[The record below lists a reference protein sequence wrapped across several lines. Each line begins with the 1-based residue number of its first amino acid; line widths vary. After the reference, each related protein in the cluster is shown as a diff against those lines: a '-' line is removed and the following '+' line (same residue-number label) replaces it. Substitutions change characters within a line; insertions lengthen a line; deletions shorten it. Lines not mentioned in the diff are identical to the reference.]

1 MNKISKDLFESIISH
16 EGMAPV
22 PFKDQYEDRD
32 KIVACSACFWDQGLY
47 IDAEQLGLGEKR
59 KTPCPNCK
67 KINHKKLTKGHLH
80 RLAYRFFVWGSLR
93 KHAYG
98 AAPRIQFNQKS
109 NTSIHT
115 SMNVPSWLTDDIKLF
130 ERILGIG
137 FFDYGPRFW
146 MIGQDI
152 IPLEELQD
160 KQKRNDIIK
169 RILHEYPE
177 KTLEGPIGLYRVRKS
192 PCHPFDQ
199 LQFDSP
205 PDSHLGTGRF
215 DSKNFP
221 VLYVSPD
228 LQVCIHECRVTVEDD
243 LWIASLYVRPNLKL
257 RLLDLS
263 FVLKEKPS
271 VTSEF
276 ESLDIAMHLLF
287 LAGEHSYEITRAI
300 ALEIQA
306 AGYDGIIYPSYF
318 SLLRTG
324 TVPFETVYGI
334 SNRMI
339 EQLHARE
346 QQKSIPN
353 LAIFGRPLR
362 DEKLKVHSINKLI
375 INRVEYGFHFGPV
388 I

>member
-1 MNKISKDLFESIISH
+1 
-16 EGMAPV
+16 MAPV
-22 PFKDQYEDRD
+22 PFKDQYEDMD
-32 KIVACSACFWDQGLY
+32 KIVACSSCFLDQGLY
-47 IDAEQLGLGEKR
+47 PGDRSAFSADAEQLGLEKER
-59 KTPCPNCK
+59 KNPCPNCEK
-67 KINHKKLTKGHLH
+67 TNHKKLTKVLLH
-80 RLAYRFFVWGSLR
+80 RLAYRFFVWGSLH
-93 KHAYG
+93 KQAYG

-115 SMNVPSWLTDDIKLF
+115 SMNVSSRLTDDIKLF
-130 ERILGIG
+130 ERMLGIG

-146 MIGQDI
+146 MIGQNI
-152 IPLEELQD
+152 VPLDELQD

-177 KTLEGPIGLYRVRKS
+177 KTLEDLIGLYRIRKS
-192 PCHPFDQ
+192 PCNPSDQ
-199 LQFDSP
+199 SQFDSP

-221 VLYVSPD
+221 VLYVSSD
-228 LQVCIHECRVTVEDD
+228 LQVCIHELRVTVEDD
-243 LWIASLYVRPNLKL
+243 LWVASLYVRPNLKL

-263 FVLKEKPS
+263 VVLKEEG
-271 VTSEF
+271 SEF

-287 LAGEHSYEITRAI
+287 LAGKHSYEITRAI
-300 ALEIQA
+300 ALTTQA

-324 TVPFETVYGI
+324 TIPVETVYGM

-339 EQLHARE
+339 EQLRAQE
-346 QQKSIPN
+346 QRKNIPN

-375 INRVEYGFHFGPV
+375 INSVEYGFHFGPV

>member
-1 MNKISKDLFESIISH
+1 MP
-16 EGMAPV
+16 PV
-22 PFKDQYEDRD
+22 PFKDQYEDID
-32 KIVACSACFWDQGLY
+32 KIVACSSCFWDQGLH
-47 IDAEQLGLGEKR
+47 IDAEQLGLEKER
-59 KTPCPNCK
+59 KNPCPNCK
-67 KINHKKLTKGHLH
+67 ETNHKKLTKAHLH
-80 RLAYRFFVWGSLR
+80 HLAYRFFVWGSLH

-98 AAPRIQFNQKS
+98 AAPRIQFNQKN
-109 NTSIHT
+109 NTSI
-115 SMNVPSWLTDDIKLF
+115 NVSSWLMEDVKLF

-137 FFDYGPRFW
+137 FFYYGPRFW
-146 MIGQDI
+146 MIGEGI
-152 IPLEELQD
+152 VPLDELQD

-169 RILHEYPE
+169 HILHEYPE
-177 KTLEGPIGLYRVRKS
+177 KTLEDPIGLYRVRRS

-205 PDSHLGTGRF
+205 PDSYLGTGRF
-215 DSKNFP
+215 DSENFP

-243 LWIASLYVRPNLKL
+243 LWVASLYVRPDLKL

-263 FVLKEKPS
+263 VVLKEEGS
-271 VTSEF
+271 AGTSEF

-300 ALEIQA
+300 ALATQG

-324 TVPFETVYGI
+324 TSPFETVYGM

-346 QQKSIPN
+346 QRKSIPN

>member
-1 MNKISKDLFESIISH
+1 MNETFFERIISY
-16 EGMAPV
+16 EGMASV
-22 PFKDQYEDRD
+22 PFKGQYEDMD
-32 KIVACSACFWDQGLY
+32 KTVACSSCFQDRGLY
-47 IDAEQLGLGEKR
+47 IDAEQLGLEKER
-59 KTPCPNCK
+59 ENPCPNCK
-67 KINHKKLTKGHLH
+67 KTKHKKLTKVHLH
-80 RLAYRFFVWGSLR
+80 RLAYRFFVWGSLY
-93 KHAYG
+93 KDTYG

-109 NTSIHT
+109 NTSIY
-115 SMNVPSWLTDDIKLF
+115 VPPCLTDDVKLF

-137 FFDYGPRFW
+137 FFDYGPRLW

-152 IPLEELQD
+152 VPLDELQD
-160 KQKRNDIIK
+160 EQKRNNIIK

-177 KTLEGPIGLYRVRKS
+177 KTLEDPIGLYRIRKP
-192 PCHPFDQ
+192 PCNPSDQ
-199 LQFDSP
+199 SQFDSP
-205 PDSHLGTGRF
+205 PDSLLGKNRF

-228 LQVCIHECRVTVEDD
+228 LQVCIHELKVTVEDD
-243 LWIASLYVRPNLKL
+243 LWVASLYVRPNLKL

-263 FVLKEKPS
+263 VVLKEEGS
-271 VTSEF
+271 AGTSEF

-287 LAGEHSYEITRAI
+287 LAGKHSYEITRAI
-300 ALEIQA
+300 ALATKA

-324 TVPFETVYGI
+324 TIPIETVYGI

-346 QQKSIPN
+346 QRKSIPN

>member
-1 MNKISKDLFESIISH
+1 M
-16 EGMAPV
+16 
-22 PFKDQYEDRD
+22 PFKDQYKDMD
-32 KIVACSACFWDQGLY
+32 KIVACSSCFWDQGLY
-47 IDAEQLGLGEKR
+47 IDAEQLGQEKER
-59 KTPCPNCK
+59 KNPCPNCK
-67 KINHKKLTKGHLH
+67 KTNHKKLTKVHLH
-80 RLAYRFFVWGSLR
+80 RLAYRFFVWGSLH
-93 KHAYG
+93 KHTYG
-98 AAPRIQFNQKS
+98 AAPRIQFNQKN

-130 ERILGIG
+130 EQILGIG

-146 MIGQDI
+146 MIGEGI
-152 IPLEELQD
+152 VPLDELQD
-160 KQKRNDIIK
+160 KQKRNNIIK
-169 RILHEYPE
+169 RILYEYPE
-177 KTLEGPIGLYRVRKS
+177 KTLEYPIVLYRIRKS
-192 PCHPFDQ
+192 PCNPSDQ
-199 LQFDSP
+199 SQFDSP
-205 PDSHLGTGRF
+205 PDPRLGKGRF

-228 LQVCIHECRVTVEDD
+228 LQVCIHELRVTVEDD
-243 LWIASLYVRPNLKL
+243 LWVASLYVRPNLEL

-263 FVLKEKPS
+263 VVLKEEGS
-271 VTSEF
+271 AGISEF

-287 LAGEHSYEITRAI
+287 LAGEHSYEITRTI
-300 ALEIQA
+300 ALATQA

-324 TVPFETVYGI
+324 TIPVETVYGM

-339 EQLHARE
+339 EQLRAQE

-362 DEKLKVHSINKLI
+362 NEKLKVHSINKLI